1 MNRRVFSQAIQD
13 FQRAKRR
20 ADMQNLLARWR
31 GRSLDLLSYED
42 VRQQLQA
49 FGKRE
54 VGLQEIPLS
63 AIVGSVGRYRDF
75 NRNFLPRV
83 DSDKSRWAGVKAAQ
97 VEQGLPPIEVYQ
109 IGEAFFVLDG
119 NHRVSVAREM
129 GNETIE
135 AYVCEVKTRVPLTPD
150 DEPADIILKAEYT
163 DFLSRTHLDE
173 TQPEVNFQLTSPGK
187 FPVLLEHIEV
197 HRYYLGVEQNR
208 EIPYDE
214 AANHWCEHIYLPT
227 VQLIRETG
235 LLHDFPER
243 TAADMYVWL
252 ADHRAEVEQM
262 LGWKVPTEMAVVDM
276 AENFGSFKPGSLK
289 SATLQSALPRVIE
302 DDHALEHWR
311 GEALSSIDGQPF
323 LKTLLVPF
331 SGAERGW
338 RALDQAIVLAQ
349 REGSHIYG
357 LFAVPKASGEET
369 ILTQALKEAFDRRC
383 EGAGVS
389 ATFIVEEGDIEKLV
403 ARRGRWADVMVLQ
416 KAKDPEG
423 DSLQAPL
430 VNRLIRQAAGPL
442 LVVPGEI
449 SPLKSALLAYDD
461 RPESEEALC
470 LTAYLGGHWQIP
482 VTALH
487 VTPESDTATGV
498 LEKASSYLSAVGID
512 TEAIARDGDVAEVI
526 VETAAEQGNDLIIM
540 GSPRLNTMFEMVL
553 GSTVRTVLDQTSTPL
568 LLCR

>member
-1 MNRRVFSQAIQD
+1 MNRRVFTQAIQD

-20 ADMQNLLARWR
+20 ADLQNLLARWR

-49 FGKRE
+49 SGKRE
-54 VGLQEIPLS
+54 VGLREVPLS

-83 DSDKSRWAGVKAAQ
+83 ESDKARWAGVKAAHL
-97 VEQGLPPIEVYQ
+97 EQGLPPIEVYQ
-109 IGEAFFVLDG
+109 IGEAYFVLDG

-135 AYVCEVKTRVPLTPD
+135 AYVCEVKTRVPLTPE

-163 DFLSRTHLDE
+163 EFLSRTRLDH
-173 TQPEVNFQLTSPGK
+173 THPDVDFQLTSPGK

-208 EIPYDE
+208 EIPYEE

-235 LLHDFPER
+235 LLRDFPER

-252 ADHRAEVEQM
+252 ADHRAEVEQT

-276 AENFGSFKPGSLK
+276 AENFGSFKPSSLK
-289 SATLQSALPRVIE
+289 SATLKSALPMVVE
-302 DDHALEHWR
+302 DDRALEHWR

-323 LKTLLVPF
+323 LGTLLVPL
-331 SGAERGW
+331 SGAERSW
-338 RALDQAIVLAQ
+338 QALDQAIVMARL
-349 REGSHIYG
+349 EGSHIYG
-357 LFAVPKASGEET
+357 LFAVPTATGEET
-369 ILTQALKEAFDRRC
+369 ILTQALREVFDRRC
-383 EGAGVS
+383 EAAGVS
-389 ATFIVEEGDIEKLV
+389 ATFIVEAGDIEQLV

-416 KAKDPEG
+416 KAKVPEG
-423 DSLQAPL
+423 DNLHAPL

-449 SPLKSALLAYDD
+449 SQLNSALLAYDD

-487 VTPESDTATGV
+487 IAPESVEANGV
-498 LEKASSYLSAVGID
+498 LEKASSYLSSVGI
-512 TEAIARDGDVAEVI
+512 TTKAISRAGNVADVI
-526 VETAAEQGNDLIIM
+526 VETAAEQGSSLIIM
-540 GSPRLNTMFEMVL
+540 GSPRLNTMFEIVL
-553 GSTVRTVLDQTSTPL
+553 GSTVRTVLDQTVTPL